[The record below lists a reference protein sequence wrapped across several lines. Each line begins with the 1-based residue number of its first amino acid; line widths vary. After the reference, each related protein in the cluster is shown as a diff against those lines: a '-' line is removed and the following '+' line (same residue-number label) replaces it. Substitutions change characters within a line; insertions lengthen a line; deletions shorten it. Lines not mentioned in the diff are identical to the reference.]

1 LGLLQLGILNVTSG
15 QGLLRRRLDLTV
27 ELGGSLAL
35 LVGLL
40 DFPFAFVLLL
50 IVLLIVIISVLFGL
64 YREDV
69 VVRFE

>member
-1 LGLLQLGILNVTSG
+1 M
-15 QGLLRRRLDLTV
+15 TV